1 MSQATR
7 TIVMPASWR
16 FLLALLLLLAPVLA
30 SSGTTPQWNAT
41 FLEMHGPTGP
51 VGPMAVWDDG
61 SGEALYAGMGVNA
74 SNGLFRAAGGL
85 RTEWIARW
93 NGVGWSALA
102 AGLDGPPSALIA
114 FGDALVAGGSFTRAG
129 EVPVSG
135 AAAWDGR
142 RWRAMGSQ
150 MNSINALAV
159 YDGQLYAAGVV
170 RRANGVLVSNVVRW
184 DGEEWQETG
193 LAPNQPVNA
202 LVVYQ
207 GMLTAAGLFSEIGGI
222 AARVAVWNGQQWSP
236 LPSANSIG
244 QVNHLVVHGQE
255 LVAAGGGPLL
265 VGSNGRLARYDGQ
278 RWNPIDFQA
287 NPLALGSYGGQL
299 LVGTSFGGIAIPDT
313 PPFGTP
319 WQGGTSSGVRSML
332 VHGGRLFVGG
342 AFGRAGSILA
352 NRIAVFDSGGWQSLG
367 AGFDGAPFKFL
378 DIEGDLLAGGTFRG
392 GSGALSQGVMRW
404 NGEQWAAVGEGFHG
418 RVFDLTLFGGE
429 LVAAGELPNSSP
441 NNYGVQRWDGQ
452 QWITLGSGMNSFVN
466 AIVEHA
472 GVLVAGGSFNQ
483 ADGAPV
489 DNVAVWNGQDWSAM
503 ASPPLS
509 QVAELMVHEGQLYA
523 LGQAESQSTP
533 VARWDGQA
541 WTSMGPTDPVFWMR
555 AAASFEGDLVVGAS
569 ARSDFPD
576 SPRVQ
581 RLRAG
586 VWEPMGTLDFNVNS
600 LIVHE
605 GQLYAA
611 GTRPDASEVPVM
623 RWNGSA
629 WEAFGAP
636 ADMGVI
642 ALGIHGGQLLAGG
655 NFSRIGDRVLPF
667 IAAYGPAHDT
677 TVEIVG
683 VSASPAAPGQAVE
696 FTVEVTAAIA
706 PARGH
711 VTITGS
717 PGGSCTDLTLDVL
730 DGTRAQARC
739 SITWNQACNR
749 EIVADYV
756 GASSHGTV
764 WQSSRSAP
772 VVLPMT
778 GAPVCSEVTMFGDGF
793 E

>member
-1 MSQATR
+1 
-7 TIVMPASWR
+7 MPAPWR
-16 FLLALLLLLAPVLA
+16 FLIAVLLLLDPVLA
-30 SSGTTPQWNAT
+30 RAGATPEWNAT

-51 VGPMAVWDDG
+51 VGPMALWDDG
-61 SGEALYAGMGVNA
+61 SGESLYAGMGVNA

-114 FGDALVAGGSFTRAG
+114 FGDLLVAGGSFTRAG
-129 EVPVSG
+129 GVPVSA

-150 MNSINALAV
+150 MNSINALVV

-184 DGEEWQETG
+184 DGEEWQEIG

-202 LVVYQ
+202 MVVYQ
-207 GMLTAAGLFSEIGGI
+207 GKLTAAGLYSEIGGI
-222 AARVAVWNGQQWSP
+222 AARVATWNGQQWSP

-255 LVAAGGGPLL
+255 LVAAGGGPLMM
-265 VGSNGRLARYDGQ
+265 GSSGRLARYDGE
-278 RWNPIDFQA
+278 RWHPIDFQA
-287 NPLALGSYGGQL
+287 NPLALGSFGGQL
-299 LVGTSFGGIAIPDT
+299 LVGTSFGGIATPDI

-319 WQGGTSSGVRSML
+319 WQGGTSSSVRSML

-342 AFGRAGSILA
+342 SFGRAGSILA
-352 NRIAVFDSGGWQSLG
+352 NRIAVFDSSGWQSLG
-367 AGFDGAPFKFL
+367 AGFDGAPLKFL
-378 DIEGDLLAGGTFRG
+378 DLAGDLVVGGTFRG
-392 GSGALSQGVMRW
+392 GSGAWSQGVMRW
-404 NGEQWAAVGEGFHG
+404 TGEQWAALGAGFG
-418 RVFDLTLFGGE
+418 GSVFDLTLFGGD
-429 LVAAGELPNSSP
+429 LVAGGVQPNAYP
-441 NNYGVQRWDGQ
+441 NNYGVRRWDGQ
-452 QWITLGSGMNSFVN
+452 QWITLGSGMNGQVN
-466 AIVEHA
+466 AVVEH
-472 GVLVAGGSFNQ
+472 GGLLIAGGIFDW
-483 ADGAPV
+483 ADGSTV
-489 DNVAVWNGQDWSAM
+489 DNVAAWNGQAWSAM

-509 QVAELMVHEGQLYA
+509 QVAELIVHEGQLYA
-523 LGQAESQSTP
+523 LGQAQSQSTP
-533 VARWDGQA
+533 VARWDGQS
-541 WTSMGPTDPVFWMR
+541 WTSMGPADPVFWMR

-569 ARSDFPD
+569 PRSDFPN

-586 VWEPMGTLDFNVNS
+586 VWEPMGTLEFSVNS
-600 LIVHE
+600 LIVHG
-605 GQLYAA
+605 GQLFAA
-611 GTRPDASEVPVM
+611 GSLPDGSDVSVM
-623 RWNGSA
+623 RWNGGE
-629 WEAFGAP
+629 WEPFGP
-636 ADMGVI
+636 AADQGFA
-642 ALGIHGGQLLAGG
+642 ALGSYQGQLLAGG
-655 NFSRIGDRVLPF
+655 NFSRIGERVLPF

-683 VSASPAAPGQAVE
+683 VSTSLAVPGQAVE
-696 FTVEVTAAIA
+696 FSVEVTAAMA

-711 VTITGS
+711 VTLTGS

-756 GASSHGTV
+756 GASSQGTV

-772 VVLPMT
+772 VVLSMS
-778 GAPVCSEVTMFGDGF
+778 GAPVCSEATMFGDGF